1 MTASTQAEF
10 SDALLAGL
18 RITITEQGPETTLA
32 LDGEWDLGEADV
44 TRRAVRA
51 ALDRQPARLV
61 LDLRR
66 LSFIDSSGVHILMD
80 LVRRAGRLKIALAI
94 VPGPPAVQR
103 IFDICELTAR
113 LPFTS
118 DR

>member
-1 MTASTQAEF
+1 MTASIQAEL
-10 SDALLAGL
+10 SDALPAGL
-18 RITITEQGPETTLA
+18 RITISEQGTEATLA
-32 LDGEWDLGEADV
+32 LAGEWDLGEADA

-51 ALDRQPARLV
+51 ALARRPARLV
-61 LDLRR
+61 LDLSR

-80 LVRRAGRLKIALAI
+80 LVRRAGRLKIELAI